1 MTAAAAPLPV
11 GRSLAELKAY
21 WQSQPFLIALDIG
34 VEHLDRGYAKLSMR
48 RTNVTVGGIRNSIN
62 GGVVASYAELVA
74 RVALSTALE
83 EGESIEGTVD
93 LGVSYLSSA
102 RGDPTLAEAR
112 LLRKGG
118 RLCVCDVE
126 IRDGANGAINAKAR
140 VTNSIAR
147 RPRRT

>member
-1 MTAAAAPLPV
+1 MTAAAQSLPV
-11 GRSLAELKAY
+11 GRSLEELKAY
-21 WQSQPFLIALDIG
+21 WESQPFLIALDIG
-34 VEHLDRGYAKLSMR
+34 VERLDEGYAKLSMR
-48 RTNVTVGGIRNSIN
+48 RTKVTVGGIRNSIN

-102 RGDPTLAEAR
+102 RGDPTLAEGR

-126 IRDGANGAINAKAR
+126 ISDGTNGTINAKAR
-140 VTNSIAR
+140 VTNAITR
-147 RPRRT
+147 PPRRT